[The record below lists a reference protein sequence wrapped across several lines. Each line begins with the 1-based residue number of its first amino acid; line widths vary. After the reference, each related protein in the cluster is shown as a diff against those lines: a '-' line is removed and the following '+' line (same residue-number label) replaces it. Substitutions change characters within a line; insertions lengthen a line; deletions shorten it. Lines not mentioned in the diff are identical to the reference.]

1 MRREETQLID
11 DERRVKRTRS
21 PWSYFFGERMHSAD
35 MKGIALKERT
45 RLASDEWKAL
55 SAEEKQ
61 VSFFPLL
68 GSRQDTRANMTQR
81 FEDLAAADKQRY
93 ARETSV

>member
-11 DERRVKRTRS
+11 DERHVKRART
-21 PWSYFFGERMHSAD
+21 PWSFFFGERMHSAD

-61 VSFFPLL
+61 VSFSLFLDSDKTL
-68 GSRQDTRANMTQR
+68 
-81 FEDLAAADKQRY
+81 DL
-93 ARETSV
+93 T